1 MAGKV
6 LEIQNI
12 LTRDRLAVE
21 ISNRYQDWEM
31 QRNSWLEEK
40 KEIRN
45 YVFATDTTKTTNSK
59 LPWKNKTTIPKICQ
73 IRDNL
78 HANYLSALFPN
89 DDWMRWEG
97 YDEESETVSKRKAI
111 QAFISNKLRESNFRT
126 TISQLL
132 YDYIDY
138 GNAFA
143 EIVYVTDS
151 KTDLETG
158 EQIPGYVG
166 PMLKRISPYDI
177 VFNPAAASF
186 SESPKITRYIKTL
199 GELKEELDSRP
210 ELGYNKDIISKI
222 EQNRANLA
230 KYSTTDINKAV
241 GYRIDGFGDLAAY
254 YQSGFVEILEF
265 EGDIHDQETGK
276 LLKDQIIT
284 IIDRSEVIR
293 KETNPSWFGHSSKI
307 HVGWRL
313 RPDNLYAMGP
323 LDNLVG
329 MQYRIDHL
337 ENLKAD
343 IFDLIAHPPLKVKGD
358 VDDFEWAPGEMI
370 FMGED
375 GDVAALTID
384 TAAVNADT
392 QIAILEQRMEEMAG
406 APRQAMGIRTP
417 GEKTA
422 FEVQTL
428 ENAAGRIFQEKITN
442 FEINLEEPAL
452 NQMLEISRRLMDMP
466 DIIRIMDDELGVAD
480 FMRITKEDITATGKL
495 RPIGARHFAARAQLV
510 QNMNSIFNSKW
521 GELIAPHVSSVAL
534 AKMTED
540 LFGVGRFGLVR
551 ENIQVIEQ
559 AQTQKVV
566 NEFKQ
571 TLQNES
577 QQNITPTESDIATI
591 QEQNAIKSQL

>member
-1 MAGKV
+1 MSGKV

-12 LTRDRLAVE
+12 LTRDRLATE
-21 ISNRYQDWEM
+21 ISNRYEDWNM
-31 QRNSWLEEK
+31 QRTTWVEEK
-40 KEIRN
+40 KELRN
-45 YVFATDTTKTTNSK
+45 YIFATDTTKTTNAK
-59 LPWKNKTTIPKICQ
+59 LPWKNSTTIPKICQ

-78 HANYLSALFPN
+78 HANYISALFPN
-89 DDWMRWEG
+89 DEWMRWEG
-97 YDEESETVSKRKAI
+97 YDEASETASKRKAI
-111 QAFISNKLRESNFRT
+111 QAFMSNKLRESNFRT
-126 TISQLL
+126 LISQML
-132 YDYIDY
+132 YDYIDC

-143 EIVYVTDS
+143 EIVYVSNNKVDP
-151 KTDLETG
+151 ETG
-158 EQIPGYVG
+158 ENIPGYNG

-177 VFNPAAASF
+177 VFNPTAPSF
-186 SESPKITRYIKTL
+186 YESPKITRYVKTV

-210 ELGYNKDIISKI
+210 ELGYNKEIVSRI
-222 EQNRANLA
+222 EENRAKLSQ
-230 KYSTTDINKAV
+230 YSTTDINKAV
-241 GYRIDGFGDLAAY
+241 GYRVDGFGDLSSY

-265 EGDIHDQETGK
+265 EGDIHDQESGK

-284 IIDRSEVIR
+284 IVDRSYIVR
-293 KETNPSWFGHSSKI
+293 KETNPSWLGRSSKI

-313 RPDNLYAMGP
+313 RPDNIYAMGP

-358 VDDFEWAPGEMI
+358 VDDFEWGPGEQI

-375 GDVAALTID
+375 GDVSTLTID

-442 FEINLEEPAL
+442 FEINFVEPSL
-452 NQMLEISRRLMDMP
+452 NLMLELSRRLLDMP
-466 DIIRIMDDELGVAD
+466 DLVRVMDDELGVAD
-480 FMRITKEDITATGKL
+480 FLQITKEDITAKGKL

-510 QNMNSIFNSKW
+510 QNMNSVFNSKW
-521 GELIAPHVSSVAL
+521 GELILPHISSVAL

-540 LFGVGRFGLVR
+540 LFGVERYQLFK
-551 ENIQVIEQ
+551 ENTAVFEQ
-559 AQTQKVV
+559 AQTQKLV
-566 NEFKQ
+566 NSAS
-571 TLQNES
+571 ES
-577 QQNITPTESDIATI
+577 VQMDAITPTTPSPEEITGA
-591 QEQNAIKSQL
+591 